1 MGFACFL
8 MLQLL
13 STGFASWILL
23 VATSPAAVALVN
35 NPGKVQ
41 GFIFTHTQIYGAT
54 LLLLMLVG
62 LTSGLRVPF
71 WSLVA

>member
-41 GFIFTHTQIYGAT
+41 GFIWCYTSPFN
-54 LLLLMLVG
+54 VG
-62 LTSGLRVPF
+62 GSHKWAVSFF
-71 WSLVA
+71 WDPVA